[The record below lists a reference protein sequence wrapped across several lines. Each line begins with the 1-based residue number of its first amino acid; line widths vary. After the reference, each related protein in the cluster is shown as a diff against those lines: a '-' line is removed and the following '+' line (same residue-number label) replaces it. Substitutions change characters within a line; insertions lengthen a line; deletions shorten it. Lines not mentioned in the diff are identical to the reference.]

1 MLHYV
6 RQGSGQ
12 PLVLV
17 HGFLGSKDVFEEA
30 TKELA
35 QHYDVIRVE
44 LPGHGQ
50 SAVEKEAYSVYD
62 YADAVIDVLKHE
74 GIDEVNWLGHSLG
87 GYITLAALETKRFPI
102 KRAILA
108 YSSASPDND
117 EAKVKRDKQAADIRE
132 KGVDA
137 YVDASIANFLAPDAD
152 AAHVEKARAIG
163 KQASAEGLTKAL
175 EAMKTRPDQRDLI
188 ETLTIPVL
196 VLEGSEDGAVIPI
209 DTNNRDVEKV
219 ITNTG
224 HLGMI
229 EDTDAFVA
237 AVKDFLR

>member
-117 EAKVKRDKQAADIRE
+117 EAKAKRDKQAADIRE

-137 YVDASIANFLAPDAD
+137 YVDVSIANFLAPDAD

-163 KQASAEGLTKAL
+163 KQASAEGLIKAL

>member
-17 HGFLGSKDVFEEA
+17 HGFLGSKDIFEAA
-30 TKELA
+30 TAELA
-35 QHYDVIRVE
+35 KHYDVIRVE

-50 SAVEKEAYSVYD
+50 SAVEKDSYSVYD
-62 YADAVIDVLKHE
+62 YADAVIDVLKQE
-74 GIDEVNWLGHSLG
+74 GIEEVNWLGHSLG

-108 YSSASPDND
+108 YSSASPDN
-117 EAKVKRDKQAADIRE
+117 EETKAKRDKQAADIRE
-132 KGVDA
+132 NGVDA
-137 YVDASIANFLAPDAD
+137 YVDASIANFLAKDAS
-152 AAHVEKARAIG
+152 AVHVDKARAIG
-163 KQASAEGLTKAL
+163 KQASAEGLVKAL
-175 EAMKTRPDQRDLI
+175 EAMKARPDQQVLVDS
-188 ETLTIPVL
+188 LTIPVL

-209 DTNNRDVEKV
+209 ETHNRDVEKV
-219 ITNTG
+219 ITKTG

-229 EDTDAFVA
+229 EDVDAFVA
-237 AVKDFLR
+237 AVKEFLR